1 MDTSNN
7 EAPLPI
13 MMEPSG
19 ARALQRQYMSPDF
32 QDGWEEMHRTGLWGR
47 KDRAG
52 QVVKERHASHLG
64 QLRF

>member
-1 MDTSNN
+1 M
-7 EAPLPI
+7 P
-13 MMEPSG
+13 
-19 ARALQRQYMSPDF
+19 PDF

-52 QVVKERHASHLG
+52 RVVKERHASHLG